1 MVFIQIIRYMN
12 FRTERIEEFKAILE
26 ERNQDAEITLGDIDS
41 SDVILKTSEWV
52 MHTFNVYDWEF
63 FIQDRGLVV
72 QREVEWYKMSLLK
85 PTAQYIVI
93 YDNWTRLMQQADII
107 KAMIYDVELIVH
119 KGLDAKMEEYLID
132 EKDFRSIFKIRWE
145 KKSMKKGSEVLWTR
159 CLT

>member
-1 MVFIQIIRYMN
+1 MVFIQVIRYMN
-12 FRTERIEEFKAILE
+12 FRTKRIEEFKTILE
-26 ERNQDAEITLGDIDS
+26 ERNPDAEITLGDIDS
-41 SDVILKTSEWV
+41 SDIILKTSEWT

-63 FIQDRGLVV
+63 FIQDRGFVV

-93 YDNWTRLMQQADII
+93 YDGWTRLMQQADII

-119 KGLDAKMEEYLID
+119 KGLDNKMEEYLID

-145 KKSMKKGSEVLWTR
+145 KKAMKKGSEVLWTK